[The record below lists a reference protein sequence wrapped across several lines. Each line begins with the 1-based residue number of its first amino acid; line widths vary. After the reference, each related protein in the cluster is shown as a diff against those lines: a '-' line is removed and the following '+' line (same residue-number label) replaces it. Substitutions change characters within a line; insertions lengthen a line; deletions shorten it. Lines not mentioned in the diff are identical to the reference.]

1 MIEPTESVWK
11 GVSIML
17 KRLCACLIV
26 LCCQAPAFAAPPTEP
41 SRSFTGQNLFSLEVA
56 GDPQISPDG
65 RWVAYVRRS
74 GDIMTDRFRPTIW
87 LIDTRTGEQMPLVAG
102 TGAHSQPVWSRDGRR
117 LAYVSTAEG
126 GAPQL
131 FVRWM
136 ESGQSVRI
144 TGLPNSPSSIEW
156 SPDGR
161 HIAYAMFVP
170 DEAQRI
176 GTPPQKPEGAQWA
189 EPLQVI
195 TAVTYRAD
203 GAGYLRAGYEQIFL
217 VSADGGAPRQL
228 TFGAF
233 NHGGPISWTS
243 DGGSLVLSANRRQD
257 WEREPL
263 DTEIYA
269 LDVASGALT
278 PLTDR
283 RGPDSEPV
291 VSPDGRLIAYTGF
304 DDRRQGYQNTILY
317 VMNRD
322 GSNRRPLSESID
334 SSVGSPVW
342 ARNGRSVYVS
352 YDHRGVTRVARVG
365 LDGSVRTVAEGL
377 SGGALDRPYSGGEY
391 SVANDSTLAITSGSA
406 TRPPDIALVR
416 GGDRRQLTRLNS
428 ELLDYK
434 RLGEVRRIETVSS
447 HDNRPVEAWLTLP
460 PNHVEGQRVPLI
472 LEIHG
477 GPFQA
482 YGPHF
487 ATDNQLYAAAGYA
500 VLSVNPRG
508 STSYGEEFA
517 NLIHHAYPGNDY
529 DDLMSAVD
537 AVIAQGV
544 ADPNRL
550 FVTGGSGGG
559 VLTAWIIGKTN
570 RFRAAA
576 VQKPVIDWASFV
588 LTADNPAFFSR
599 YWFGEYPWEDPQ
611 AFWARS
617 PLSLVGNVRTPALVV
632 VGGEDYRTPVSE
644 SEQYYSA
651 LQLLGVPTALI
662 KIPGVGHGLAAR
674 PSQSA
679 ARVSAILAWFERYK
693 DGMLAATA
701 AAD

>member
-1 MIEPTESVWK
+1 MKTGFWAFLLFTI
-11 GVSIML
+11 G
-17 KRLCACLIV
+17 A
-26 LCCQAPAFAAPPTEP
+26 APALALPQTEP
-41 SRSFTGQNLFSLEVA
+41 NRLFTGQDLFSLEVA
-56 GDPQISPDG
+56 SDPQISPDG

-74 GDIMTDRFRPTIW
+74 GDIMTDRFRPSIW
-87 LIDTRTGEQMPLVAG
+87 LIDNNNGRQRPLVAG
-102 TGAHSQPVWSRDGRR
+102 TGAHSQPVWSPDGDR
-117 LAYVSTAEG
+117 LAYISSAEG

-136 ESGQSVRI
+136 QGGESVRI
-144 TGLPNSPSSIEW
+144 TGLANSPSSIAW

-161 HIAYAMFVP
+161 QIAYAMFVP
-170 DEAQRI
+170 DESARL
-176 GTPPQKPEGAQWA
+176 GTAPAKPEGAQWA
-189 EPLQVI
+189 DPLQVI

-203 GAGYLRAGYEQIFL
+203 GAGYLRPGYSQIFL

-233 NHGGPISWTS
+233 NHDGPISWTP
-243 DGGSLVLSANRRQD
+243 DDRTLLLSANRRPD
-257 WEREPL
+257 WEREPA
-263 DTEIYA
+263 DSEIYS
-269 LDVASGALT
+269 LDVATSRLT
-278 PLTDR
+278 ALTDR
-283 RGPDSEPV
+283 RGPDGEPV
-291 VSPDGRLIAYTGF
+291 VSPDGQQIAYTGF
-304 DDRRQGYQNTILY
+304 DDERLGYQNSRLY

-322 GSNRRPLSESID
+322 GTNRRVLTEALD
-334 SSVGSPVW
+334 SSAGSPIW
-342 ARNGRSVYVS
+342 SRDGRSVYVA
-352 YDHRGVTRVARVG
+352 YDQRGARRVARVG
-365 LDGSVRTVAEGL
+365 LDGSVRNVAEGL
-377 SGGALDRPYSGGEY
+377 SGSELDRPYSGGAF
-391 SVANDSTLAITSGSA
+391 SVARDGTLAITSGSA
-406 TRPPDIALVR
+406 TRPADIALVR
-416 GGDRRQLTRLNS
+416 AGQARMLTRLNN
-428 ELLDYK
+428 ELLDHK
-434 RLGEVRRIETVSS
+434 RLGEVRRIEAVSS
-447 HDNRPVEAWLTLP
+447 HDNRPIEAWLTLP
-460 PNHVEGQRVPLI
+460 PNHVDGQRVPLI

-508 STSYGEEFA
+508 STSYGAEFA

-529 DDLMSAVD
+529 EDLMSAVD
-537 AVIAQGV
+537 AAIAQGV
-544 ADPNRL
+544 ADPDHL

-588 LTADNPAFFSR
+588 LTADNPAYFSR

-611 AFWARS
+611 AFWSRS

-644 SEQYYSA
+644 AEQYYTA
-651 LQLLGVPTALI
+651 LQLVGVPTALV

-679 ARVSAILAWFERYK
+679 ARISAILAWFERYRE
-693 DGMLAATA
+693 GMPPARAGA
-701 AAD
+701 MN